1 MNQTSLLALYGALL
15 LLGSSCGVTQGPQ
28 VTSSTPTTT
37 SGGNTPVASP
47 PARGGNSAILS
58 ELRASNAPL
67 QALIAETLPHF
78 SQHTYTDPKSGR
90 TLHYNLF
97 VPEGYTPQERYPL
110 VLFIADA
117 STTGGEVTRDL
128 TQGFGGLIWASK
140 AEQDKHPSFV
150 LVPHYNEQAVDDTFA
165 TSADVPLTI
174 DLVRHLLQTYSIDT
188 SRVYK
193 TGQSRGGMMSM
204 HYGITDP
211 DLFAASLYVGC
222 QWDTSRMASFA
233 QQKFTYIVGAG
244 DEKAPKGMEALRQV
258 LLGQGAKIAEGRWS
272 ARLPESEQSRLAQEV
287 YAQGSNCNYIIFDLG
302 TVLPEGMTNTRME
315 HMMSFD
321 YAYRIEAVRDWLF
334 AQRKP

>member
-28 VTSSTPTTT
+28 VATSTPTTT

-78 SQHTYTDPKSGR
+78 SQHTYTDPKSGH

-258 LLGQGAKIAEGRWS
+258 LLEQGAKIAEGRWS
-272 ARLPESEQSRLAQEV
+272 ARLPGSEQNRLAQEV
-287 YAQGSNCNYIIFDLG
+287 YAQGSNCNYIIFDAG
-302 TVLPEGMTNTRME
+302 TVLPEGMSARME